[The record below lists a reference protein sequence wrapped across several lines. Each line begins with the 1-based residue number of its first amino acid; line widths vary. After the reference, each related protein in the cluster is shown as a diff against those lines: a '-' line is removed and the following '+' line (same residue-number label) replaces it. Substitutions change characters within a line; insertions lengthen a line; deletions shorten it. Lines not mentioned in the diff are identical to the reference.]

1 MGRNQEILRTPRK
14 NRIVV
19 LEDLNFIWDEEELF
33 DIACMWEDGSS
44 VIYIANYFD
53 RDPDE
58 ILLALIH
65 LAREERITQRTG
77 GILLGL

>member
-1 MGRNQEILRTPRK
+1 MGRNQEILRAPRK

-33 DIACMWEDGSS
+33 DIACMWNEELS
-44 VIYIANYFD
+44 VMYIADYFE

-58 ILLALIH
+58 IILALIH
-65 LAREERITQRTG
+65 LAREERITQRAG
-77 GILLGL
+77 GMLLGL